1 MRAGGGAQFRSG
13 IARRADLPF
22 STTVWQAIA
31 KIGGDRHSFLAM
43 IQLPYQHHHH
53 AQSVTSTR
61 RFGVSWAGRWT
72 EGIQIPPALFH
83 VCLVRS
89 IAILAMVFPD
99 IHNVVQLS

>member
-1 MRAGGGAQFRSG
+1 
-13 IARRADLPF
+13 
-22 STTVWQAIA
+22 
-31 KIGGDRHSFLAM
+31 M

-89 IAILAMVFPD
+89 IAILAMTP
-99 IHNVVQLS
+99 HNFGGVRVETSRVETVQLELGLGRR